1 MIVVSL
7 DNIVVAWFGEIDR
20 RHAPIAGGKGASLSD
35 MAHAGLP
42 VPPGFVICTEAFR
55 QFLQERDLDK
65 AIIKALE
72 GIDINS
78 NEKLEAASQSIIEK
92 IEMQPLP
99 SGVRQLILGAYQRL
113 CKERGG
119 LAVVAVR
126 SSAAAEDSQ
135 NASFAGQQ
143 ETFLN
148 VFGDDLVLKQVQAC
162 WSSFFN
168 PRAIFYRKLKGSL
181 EDTNMAVVVQCMVN
195 PEKSGVMFTMDPV
208 MRLRDRIMIE
218 GAWGLGEAVV
228 SGMITPDNYVVDK
241 ASLSLISKFVPRKP
255 FMITRQETGAGVR
268 RVELP
273 PEKMQ
278 AQVLSEAEIRQLA
291 ALGKQIE
298 AHFGS
303 PQDVEWAIE
312 ADRLYI
318 LQSRP
323 VTTL

>member
-1 MIVVSL
+1 MIGL
-7 DNIVVAWFGEIDR
+7 ENTLVAWFGEIDR
-20 RHAPIAGGKGASLSD
+20 RHVPIAGGKGASLSD

-55 QFLQERDLDK
+55 QFLQESGLDRE
-65 AIIKALE
+65 IVKALE
-72 GIDINS
+72 NVDVNS
-78 NEKLEAASQSIIEK
+78 NEKLEAASQTITGQVEAQAMSSALRQSI
-92 IEMQPLP
+92 LD
-99 SGVRQLILGAYQRL
+99 AYARL
-113 CKERGG
+113 CKERVGQ
-119 LAVVAVR
+119 AVVAVR

-135 NASFAGQQ
+135 TASFAGQQ

-148 VFGDDLVLKQVQAC
+148 VFGVELVLKQVQAC
-162 WSSFFN
+162 WSSFFK

-181 EDTNMAVVVQCMVN
+181 EDTSMAVVVQCMVN
-195 PEKSGVMFTMDPV
+195 PDKSGVMFTMDPV
-208 MRLRDRIMIE
+208 MHLQDRIMIE

-241 ASLSLISKFVPRKP
+241 NSLSIISKFVSRKP
-255 FMITRQETGAGVR
+255 FMITRQESGAGVQ
-268 RVELP
+268 RVDLP
-273 PEKMQ
+273 PEQAQ
-278 AQVLSEAEIRQLA
+278 AQVLSEAELGGLA
-291 ALGKQIE
+291 ELGKKIE

-312 ADRLYI
+312 AGKLYI